1 MIDHILVKDFN
12 SNSKSGIFLE
22 LTSCLV
28 KESAFNNFKDEKVRT
43 RVIYDKSKEEF
54 NNLLASENC
63 SDFLNENRPEKIFAL
78 FF

>member
-1 MIDHILVKDFN
+1 MINHILVEDLN

-43 RVIYDKSKEEF
+43 RVIHDKSKEKF
-54 NNLLASENC
+54 NSLLGSENW
-63 SDFLNENRPEKIFAL
+63 SDILNENRPEKIFAL